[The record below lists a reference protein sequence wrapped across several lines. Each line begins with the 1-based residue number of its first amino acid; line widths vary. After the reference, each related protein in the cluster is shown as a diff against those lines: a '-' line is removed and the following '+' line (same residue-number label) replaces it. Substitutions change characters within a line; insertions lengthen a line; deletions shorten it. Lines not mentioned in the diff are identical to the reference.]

1 MSGELSA
8 FLLLISVVL
17 LLCGALGRVVLHRS
31 PSPAWRLLGAVLIA
45 AGVALAGWVAWSNYA
60 PHSPAGP
67 PVVSPVAQ
75 ESGAAPRGDPVPTAI
90 TALQGCATAA
100 RPAAA
105 PDGTKATREQ
115 MLAARSAFQQY
126 DAANNA
132 YLKCVDEAI
141 ERVKQQFPNA
151 QPAELATLRT
161 LQDGAHNMA
170 IDQEQAAADQLNV
183 QVRLFKAQHPGT

>member
-8 FLLLISVVL
+8 FLLLVGVVL
-17 LLCGALGRVVLHRS
+17 LLCGALGRRVLHRS
-31 PSPAWRLLGAVLIA
+31 PSPAWRVSGAVLIA
-45 AGVALAGWVAWSNYA
+45 AGVALACWVAWTNYA
-60 PHSPAGP
+60 PHAPSGA

-90 TALQGCATAA
+90 AALQGCTTAT

-105 PDGTKATREQ
+105 PDGAKATREQ

-126 DAANNA
+126 DTANNS

-151 QPAELATLRT
+151 QPAELSTLRT
-161 LQDGAHNMA
+161 LQDGAHNTA
-170 IDQEQAAADQLNV
+170 IDQEQAAADQLNA
-183 QVRLFKAQHPGT
+183 QVRLFKAQHPGS